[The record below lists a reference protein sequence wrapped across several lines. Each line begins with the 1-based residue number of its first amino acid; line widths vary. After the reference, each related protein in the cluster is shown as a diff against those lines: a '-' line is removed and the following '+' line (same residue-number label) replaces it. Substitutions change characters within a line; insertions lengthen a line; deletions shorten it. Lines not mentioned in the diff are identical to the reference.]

1 MTKMVLVVVVLA
13 AFGAGAGALA
23 QQKAVYADPAAPV
36 EARITD
42 LLGRMTLEEKV
53 DSFSTDPTVPR
64 LGVVGTGHVEG
75 LHGLALGGPGHWEG
89 RAGRSYLP
97 VIPTTTFPQSRGLGQ
112 TWDAALLTKA
122 AAQEAFETRY
132 AFGKYHRG
140 GLVVRA
146 PNADLSRDP
155 RWGRSEE
162 SYGEDP
168 FLVGTLAT
176 AYTRGLQGE
185 GKYWTT
191 ASLLKHF
198 LANSNENL
206 RTSSSSDFDER
217 LFQEYYSVPF
227 RMAIEDGHANAFMTA
242 YNSWNG
248 TPMMVNPVLRDTVMK
263 VWGEDGIICTD
274 GGALTAL
281 IKDHHAYKTLAE
293 GVAASVHAG
302 INQYLDDYKVPMQ
315 DALKQGLITEADL
328 DKNLRGVF
336 RVMIKLGMLD
346 PDTLVKDGTIGDGGG
361 VAGDPWDGDA
371 AKALARKVTDESI
384 VLLKNVSYADGESK
398 TKTALL
404 PLDAAK
410 VKSIA
415 VIGPYADEVILDW
428 YSGTPPYT
436 VTPFAGI
443 KARAGAGVTVEYA
456 DGKDL
461 AAAAALAKRVDV
473 AVVVIGNHPTCDAG
487 WEKCPVPS
495 DGKEAVDRKTLVL
508 AQEEIAKAVLAANP
522 RTVVVLQA
530 SFPFTTNWTEE
541 HVPAVLT
548 MTHGSEEQGDGLADV
563 LFGDYDPA
571 GRLTQTWVKD
581 EAELPPM
588 MDYNIRDGRTYMYA
602 KAKPLYAF
610 GFGLSYSSFGYSHL
624 KVSRSKLSGG
634 ETAAVSVD
642 VKNTG
647 SRAGDEVVQM
657 YVAHEGSKVQRAAEE
672 LKGFVRVSL
681 RPGETKTVTM
691 PLAAA
696 ALAYWDEGSKKFV
709 VEKDKVELRVGASS
723 EDVRLKAEIEVGP

>member
-1 MTKMVLVVVVLA
+1 
-13 AFGAGAGALA
+13 
-23 QQKAVYADPAAPV
+23 
-36 EARITD
+36 
-42 LLGRMTLEEKV
+42 
-53 DSFSTDPTVPR
+53 
-64 LGVVGTGHVEG
+64 
-75 LHGLALGGPGHWEG
+75 
-89 RAGRSYLP
+89 
-97 VIPTTTFPQSRGLGQ
+97 
-112 TWDAALLTKA
+112 
-122 AAQEAFETRY
+122 
-132 AFGKYHRG
+132 
-140 GLVVRA
+140 
-146 PNADLSRDP
+146 
-155 RWGRSEE
+155 
-162 SYGEDP
+162 
-168 FLVGTLAT
+168 
-176 AYTRGLQGE
+176 
-185 GKYWTT
+185 
-191 ASLLKHF
+191 
-198 LANSNENL
+198 
-206 RTSSSSDFDER
+206 
-217 LFQEYYSVPF
+217 
-227 RMAIEDGHANAFMTA
+227 
-242 YNSWNG
+242 
-248 TPMMVNPVLRDTVMK
+248 
-263 VWGEDGIICTD
+263 
-274 GGALTAL
+274 
-281 IKDHHAYKTLAE
+281 
-293 GVAASVHAG
+293 
-302 INQYLDDYKVPMQ
+302 
-315 DALKQGLITEADL
+315 
-328 DKNLRGVF
+328 
-336 RVMIKLGMLD
+336 
-346 PDTLVKDGTIGDGGG
+346 
-361 VAGDPWDGDA
+361 
-371 AKALARKVTDESI
+371 
-384 VLLKNVSYADGESK
+384 
-398 TKTALL
+398 
-404 PLDAAK
+404 
-410 VKSIA
+410 
-415 VIGPYADEVILDW
+415 
-428 YSGTPPYT
+428 
-436 VTPFAGI
+436 
-443 KARAGAGVTVEYA
+443 
-456 DGKDL
+456 
-461 AAAAALAKRVDV
+461 VDV